1 MINLDKE
8 ITKKITSTTRGN
20 LTPKSIRCSGIEL
33 ENLQKFKKR
42 IIDMTESYKCS
53 DAKAFNLAI
62 KIANLAD
69 EKIIKKAL
77 ANKL

>member
-8 ITKKITSTTRGN
+8 ISKKITSTTRAT
-20 LTPKSIRCSGIEL
+20 LTPKSIRCSRIEL
-33 ENLQKFKKR
+33 ENLEKFKAKV
-42 IIDMTESYKCS
+42 IDMTESYKCS

-62 KIANLAD
+62 KIANLAN
-69 EKIIKKAL
+69 EKAIKKAL